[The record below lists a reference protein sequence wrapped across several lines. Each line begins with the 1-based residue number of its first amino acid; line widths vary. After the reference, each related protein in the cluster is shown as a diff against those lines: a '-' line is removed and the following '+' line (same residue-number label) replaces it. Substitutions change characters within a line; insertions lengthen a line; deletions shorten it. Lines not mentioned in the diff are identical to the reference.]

1 MSTSLKTSYP
11 KDKIKVLFL
20 ENISEAA
27 VQYFKIQGY
36 TDVRKVTGALSEE
49 ELIKVIKDVHILGI
63 RSKTFIS
70 KKVLDS
76 AKKLQ
81 AIGCFCIGTNQVDLK
96 ACKQKGIAVF
106 NAPYSNTRS
115 VAELVIGSSIMLIRK
130 IIDKNAAAHKG
141 IWNKD
146 AKGSFELRG
155 KTLGLIGYGNIGT
168 QTSIMAEAMGMKVKF
183 YDIETKLPLGN
194 AHLFTRS

>member
-70 KKVLDS
+70 KKVLEINFS
-76 AKKLQ
+76 P
-81 AIGCFCIGTNQVDLK
+81 T
-96 ACKQKGIAVF
+96 
-106 NAPYSNTRS
+106 
-115 VAELVIGSSIMLIRK
+115 
-130 IIDKNAAAHKG
+130 H
-141 IWNKD
+141 
-146 AKGSFELRG
+146 
-155 KTLGLIGYGNIGT
+155 
-168 QTSIMAEAMGMKVKF
+168 
-183 YDIETKLPLGN
+183 
-194 AHLFTRS
+194 